1 MKINRYA
8 HCVQSVF
15 VQRREI
21 ALKGSDNDPRVLKG
35 LLCMHCSCNCILS
48 VCTFSVSF
56 YVILLDL
63 QLIFDIK
70 RRYKRYFRIS
80 PFVIR

>member
-63 QLIFDIK
+63 QLIFDIQK
-70 RRYKRYFRIS
+70 R
-80 PFVIR
+80 

>member
-48 VCTFSVSF
+48 VYTLSLLSVSF
-56 YVILLDL
+56 FVILQDL
-63 QLIFDIK
+63 PLIFDIK
-70 RRYKRYFRIS
+70 EFKR
-80 PFVIR
+80 